1 MKAAGIIGVSV
12 LLALIGQTAVAA
24 DRTMR
29 CAGRLVNAGDFEGDV
44 IAKCG
49 DPQHVET
56 FEDFPG
62 EWVSRYEE
70 DDFGRFKAPYLL
82 KSPIRKEI
90 WTYQAGP
97 NRLPYYLHFYKGRLI
112 RIETGRRSGADAKRK
127 PEGN

>member
-1 MKAAGIIGVSV
+1 MKVAGIIGISV

-29 CAGRLVNAGDFEGDV
+29 CAGKLVNAGDFEGDV

-97 NRLPYYLHFYKGRLI
+97 KAQALPRKAATRLRATQPVPAPDGP
-112 RIETGRRSGADAKRK
+112 A
-127 PEGN
+127 PEDLA